1 MLALAGII
9 VAPIDK
15 TLLILPRREL
25 SGHKVELK
33 GKKDNINIFI
43 SIVYICHQCWL
54 SMSPD
59 NGYSR

>member
-33 GKKDNINIFI
+33 GKKDNIPIWMKWRYFI
-43 SIVYICHQCWL
+43 IKIIIKWEGAIVYK
-54 SMSPD
+54 
-59 NGYSR
+59 